1 MKICYPIKHFLFL
14 QKKKR
19 KYNTLRKPNG
29 FCKFINDEKIHIKN
43 IVLLKHLNYEETIT
57 SCSRSNFWR

>member
-19 KYNTLRKPNG
+19 KYNALRKPNG
-29 FCKFINDEKIHIKN
+29 FCKFINDAKIHIKILYYLN
-43 IVLLKHLNYEETIT
+43 I
-57 SCSRSNFWR
+57 

>member
-14 QKKKR
+14 QRKKR
-19 KYNTLRKPNG
+19 KYNALRKPNG

-43 IVLLKHLNYEETIT
+43 LNYEETIT